1 MDTTL
6 QSAVTPFEQV
16 DIRDPQ
22 TMDQSNSSIIDNNL
36 HLKQEVER
44 LQEQNDRFRNQ
55 IMEMTPNGIET
66 FGNGDNSDDS

>member
-44 LQEQNDRFRNQ
+44 LQEQNDRFRN
-55 IMEMTPNGIET
+55 
-66 FGNGDNSDDS
+66 